1 MQASELF
8 TLSEDFPFADF
19 FRADMAP
26 WEWVSAIKPALK
38 AFDFATAPKRED
50 IPAGVS
56 ISGDVYI
63 HPSVKLPPYC
73 VIEGPSWIGADTEI
87 RPGAY
92 IRGNVIIGKG
102 CVIGNSCEF
111 KNSLVLD
118 NSQVP
123 HFNYVGDSILGQ
135 KAHLGAGVICANLRL
150 DQSPVVVMTPEGK
163 VDTGMRKLG
172 ALVGDAAEAGC
183 NSVLQP
189 GSILGKRSAVISM
202 PFNGYLEPNTIAIEK
217 ARIAKLPRP

>member
-8 TLSEDFPFADF
+8 TLPEAFPFASF
-19 FRADMAP
+19 FQAEMAP
-26 WEWVSAIKPALK
+26 WEWVGAIKAALK
-38 AFDFATAPKRED
+38 AFDFATAGGLKET
-50 IPAGVS
+50 PAGVS

-63 HPSVKLPPYC
+63 HETVKLPPYC
-73 VIEGPSWIGADTEI
+73 VIEGPSWIGPHTEI

-92 IRGNVIIGKG
+92 IRGNVIIGSK

-118 NSQVP
+118 GAQVP

-150 DQSPVVVMTPEGK
+150 DQKAVVVMTPAGK

-172 ALVGDAAEAGC
+172 ALMGDAAEAGC

-189 GSILGKRSAVISM
+189 GSILGKRAAVISM
-202 PFNGYLEPNTIAIEK
+202 PFNGYLEPDTIAIERQK
-217 ARIAKLPRP
+217 IMKLPRP